1 MGRKLAVMCMAAALA
16 SLSAAAQSFEVVSV
30 KSSDPATP
38 GTQVGLAPGGIFQAR
53 GITLKDLTQ
62 QAYEVLDFQISGGPG
77 WINTERYEIEGKGN
91 GPAVSEDDLIKMTD
105 EQRNQFRQQML
116 AKLRS
121 LMADR
126 FQLKVHKETKE
137 MPVYALE
144 VGKNAP
150 KIAKKS
156 DDFTPKSGLSVRRNA
171 EGKTEVT
178 GTDAPIMYL
187 AYQLSQQVGR
197 PVNDKTELKGNFD
210 FKLTFAPDLA
220 DSDGPSIF
228 TAVEEQLGLKL
239 ESQRGP
245 VELLV
250 IDSVEHPT
258 SN

>member
-53 GITLKDLTQ
+53 GITLKDLMQ

-126 FQLKVHKETKE
+126 FQLK
-137 MPVYALE
+137 
-144 VGKNAP
+144 
-150 KIAKKS
+150 
-156 DDFTPKSGLSVRRNA
+156 
-171 EGKTEVT
+171 VT